1 MPGNFQSASPGVPFR
16 PTASQIN
23 AWNAAAQAQ
32 AGPDAGGGGGLAG
45 VIPATTLIY
54 IKNASGADVG
64 RFCPLG
70 VDAPLFDSSSDDF
83 KNRLMLS
90 CVTPEL
96 AGSSTHGHTGRFVV
110 TAQPIKNGKIGLAF
124 IAGAF
129 PAQVEIVTA
138 GDGFADVKASHAEL
152 KSGSSGA
159 AQILWPVTGTGSKL
173 CIVRMGGGGSGGG
186 IVTPVSVTKDGGSL
200 GVDGVSAC
208 NATYTVKSADGSITY
223 GATKQVTKPDG
234 STASKALFRGLKVA
248 LQSGTYGFAILN
260 SDNTVKALLVVLD
273 EVPVTESDCT

>member
-1 MPGNFQSASPGVPFR
+1 MPSSLPAAQPGVVFR

-110 TAQPIKNGKIGLAF
+110 TSQPIKNGAIGLAF

-138 GDGFADVKASHAEL
+138 GDGFADVKASHVEL

-173 CIVRMGGGGSGGG
+173 CVVRMGGGGSGGD
-186 IVTPVSVTKDGGSL
+186 IIRVSVAPDGG
-200 GVDGVSAC
+200 GVAGDTTTAC
-208 NATYTVKSADGSITY
+208 SFTYTVSTHGTSDGAY
-223 GATKQVTKPDG
+223 GSGKGVPRPSGIKGKMIAGNEGTWSVGGAALVHVNEWPDRG
-234 STASKALFRGLKVA
+234 CGTA
-248 LQSGTYGFAILN
+248 
-260 SDNTVKALLVVLD
+260 
-273 EVPVTESDCT
+273 CT

>member
-1 MPGNFQSASPGVPFR
+1 MPSSLPAAQPGVVFR

-32 AGPDAGGGGGLAG
+32 AGPDAGGGSGLSG
-45 VIPATTLIY
+45 ILPATTLIY

-110 TAQPIKNGKIGLAF
+110 TSQPIKNGAIGLAF

-186 IVTPVSVTKDGGSL
+186 ATPVTVAYNSGSM
-200 GVDGVSAC
+200 GVNKTTNCA
-208 NATYTVKSADGSITY
+208 ATYDVYAY
-223 GATKQVTKPDG
+223 GATVGVDTPLYTNKAMTGKGNGWRALKLLLTAG
-234 STASKALFRGLKVA
+234 SIGELA
-248 LQSGTYGFAILN
+248 GTDLIWVNEYPAG
-260 SDNTVKALLVVLD
+260 
-273 EVPVTESDCT
+273 EQDCA